1 MFLQIFCIVSQTMFK
16 EGGRIMK
23 KQKIKVFVS
32 LMLCLALL
40 AGCGSGMAAAQKT
53 DDNKEN
59 TAGKEQEAAS
69 EEEKQAEE
77 EDSGSEEP
85 AGENDVAAE
94 AEEETAEGASGAVVF
109 TVCSADDSRAF
120 EGKEMT
126 ADPVY
131 LQTALSS
138 EVYHCEKSLEKIEV
152 HPIVEWAEDFS
163 SFTLSEEI
171 LGTVEPVEAEEAFR
185 IYDLYPEG
193 IPVNCLV
200 FYLEDRTCGTFA
212 LGYNGSGEEQTWE
225 CPVYKNYETMTL
237 SREAEVKEKE
247 GED

>member
-1 MFLQIFCIVSQTMFK
+1 
-16 EGGRIMK
+16 MK
-23 KQKIKVFVS
+23 KQKVKVFVS
-32 LMLCLALL
+32 LMLSLALL
-40 AGCGSGMAAAQKT
+40 AGCGSGMTAAQKT

-59 TAGKEQEAAS
+59 TAGLEQEAAS

-77 EDSGSEEP
+77 EGSLSEEA
-85 AGENDVAAE
+85 AGESDVAAA
-94 AEEETAEGASGAVVF
+94 AEEAIPEEAAGAVAF
-109 TVCSADDSRAF
+109 TVYSADDSRAF
-120 EGKEMT
+120 EGKELT

-131 LQTALSS
+131 LQTVLSS
-138 EVYHCEKSLEKIEV
+138 EVYRCEKSLEKIEV

-171 LGTVEPVEAEEAFR
+171 LGTVEAVEAEEAFR

-200 FYLEDRTCGTFA
+200 FYLEDGTCGTFA

-225 CPVYKNYETMTL
+225 CPVYKNYESMTL

-247 GED
+247 GAE

>member
-1 MFLQIFCIVSQTMFK
+1 
-16 EGGRIMK
+16 MK
-23 KQKIKVFVS
+23 KQKVKVFVS
-32 LMLCLALL
+32 LMLSLALL
-40 AGCGSGMAAAQKT
+40 AGCGSGMTAAQKT

-59 TAGKEQEAAS
+59 TAGLEQEAAS

-77 EDSGSEEP
+77 EGSVSEE
-85 AGENDVAAE
+85 AA
-94 AEEETAEGASGAVVF
+94 GAVAF
-109 TVCSADDSRAF
+109 TVYSADDSRAF
-120 EGKEMT
+120 EGKELT

-138 EVYHCEKSLEKIEV
+138 EVYRCEKSLEKIEV

-171 LGTVEPVEAEEAFR
+171 LGTVEAVEAEEAFR

-200 FYLEDRTCGTFA
+200 FYLEDGTCGTFA

-225 CPVYKNYETMTL
+225 CPVYQNYESMTL

-247 GED
+247 GAE

>member
-1 MFLQIFCIVSQTMFK
+1 
-16 EGGRIMK
+16 MK
-23 KQKIKVFVS
+23 KQKVKVFVS
-32 LMLCLALL
+32 LMLSLALL
-40 AGCGSGMAAAQKT
+40 AGCGSGMTAAQKS
-53 DDNKEN
+53 DDNTEEN
-59 TAGKEQEAAS
+59 TAGQEQEAAS
-69 EEEKQAEE
+69 EEEQQKEE
-77 EDSGSEEP
+77 EVSGSEET
-85 AGENDVAAE
+85 AGESDPAA
-94 AEEETAEGASGAVVF
+94 AEEETTEEAAGAVTF

-120 EGKEMT
+120 EGKELT

-138 EVYHCEKSLEKIEV
+138 EVYHCEKSLVKIEV

-171 LGTVEPVEAEEAFR
+171 LGTVELVEAEEAFR

-200 FYLEDRTCGTFA
+200 FYLEDGTCGTFA

-225 CPVYKNYETMTL
+225 CPVYQNYESMTL

-247 GED
+247 GAE

>member
-1 MFLQIFCIVSQTMFK
+1 
-16 EGGRIMK
+16 
-23 KQKIKVFVS
+23 
-32 LMLCLALL
+32 MLFLALL
-40 AGCGSGMAAAQKT
+40 AGCGSGMTAAQKT

-59 TAGKEQEAAS
+59 TAGLEQEAAS

-77 EDSGSEEP
+77 EGSVSEEA
-85 AGENDVAAE
+85 AGESDVAAE
-94 AEEETAEGASGAVVF
+94 EAIPEEAAGAVAF
-109 TVCSADDSRAF
+109 TVYSADDSRAF
-120 EGKEMT
+120 EGKELT

-138 EVYHCEKSLEKIEV
+138 EVYHCEKSLVKIEV

-193 IPVNCLV
+193 IPVNWLV
-200 FYLEDRTCGTFA
+200 FYLEDGTCGTFA

-225 CPVYKNYETMTL
+225 CPVYRNYESMTL

-247 GED
+247 GAD